1 MSSNTSLVD
10 VTSMFQILSEKVTSS
25 ETNLRDKINNTNV
38 DDQQSMMLLQMD
50 VQRWTMVTQMESN
63 VLKSLQDGIKNT
75 VSNLR

>member
-10 VTSMFQILSEKVTSS
+10 VTSMFQILSEKVDTS
-25 ETNLRDKINNTNV
+25 EQGLRDKINNTNV
-38 DDQQSMMLLQMD
+38 DDQQSMMLL
-50 VQRWTMVTQMESN
+50 QMESN

>member
-1 MSSNTSLVD
+1 MAA
-10 VTSMFQILSEKVTSS
+10 KVRRNQRAPLRAV
-25 ETNLRDKINNTNV
+25 EAIEAEGLRDKINNTNV